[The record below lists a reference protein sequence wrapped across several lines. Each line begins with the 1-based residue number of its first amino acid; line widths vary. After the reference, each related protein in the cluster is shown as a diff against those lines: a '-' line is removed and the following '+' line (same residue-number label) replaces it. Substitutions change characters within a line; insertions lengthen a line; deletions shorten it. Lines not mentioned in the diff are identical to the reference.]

1 MTGSTDGPHVLIAKA
16 VTELETLCRKLVE
29 WDVHPDELVSH
40 KMRLEQTPEAFD
52 LFSRGECSKVVIT
65 MD

>member
-1 MTGSTDGPHVLIAKA
+1 MSERELPRLIAPA

-40 KMRLEQTPEAFD
+40 KMPLHQCPEAFD
-52 LFSRGECSKVVIT
+52 LFDRGQCSKVVIT